1 MPLIFSPV
9 DEQELDSP
17 YQPRPRT
24 AFVMMQLNPK
34 ADEREKFMAAETKAV
49 LRKAGFSAVTAS
61 DVTGTGDFLIKI
73 VDLIRSCGFAVA
85 IFSDKTP
92 AKTLANI
99 FFEVGIAT
107 VLGKPIQLLLTGD
120 NPAPSDFVRSEWI
133 SYTPG
138 KEKEF
143 RATLAKGLERI
154 GAMAEYYTKLGQVA
168 LDAQNADL
176 ELAFERFKQAILIGD
191 HAGARKNMKAVVE
204 RLEGH
209 QQAEGN
215 DDMASHRERLHR
227 TATQFLKL
235 LPKASRATTKAPRAK
250 TATKPRGSRKV

>member
-1 MPLIFSPV
+1 MPLLFSPI

-17 YQPRPRT
+17 YEPRPRT
-24 AFVMMQLNPK
+24 AFLMMQLNDR
-34 ADEREKFMAAETKAV
+34 ADEREKFIAAETKQI
-49 LRKAGFSAVTAS
+49 LRKARFSAVTAS
-61 DVTGTGDFLIKI
+61 DVTGTGDFLNKI
-73 VDLIRSCGFAVA
+73 IDLIRSCGFAIA
-85 IFSDKTP
+85 IFSDHTP

-107 VLGKPIQLLLTGD
+107 VLGKPIQLLLTGE

-133 SYTPG
+133 PYTPG

-143 RATLAKGLERI
+143 RTTLSKGLERI
-154 GAMAEYYTKLGQVA
+154 SAMADYYDKLGQVA
-168 LDAQNADL
+168 LEAKNADL

-191 HAGARKNMKAVVE
+191 HAGARKGMRLVIE
-204 RLEGH
+204 RLEDD
-209 QQAEGN
+209 QRTEGN

-235 LPKASRATTKAPRAK
+235 LPKTSRR
-250 TATKPRGSRKV
+250 KPRTEKVKAGAKARRTLS

>member
-1 MPLIFSPV
+1 MPLFFSPI

-24 AFVMMQLNPK
+24 AFLMMQLNER
-34 ADEREKFMAAETKAV
+34 ADEREKLMAVETKAM
-49 LRKAGFSAVTAS
+49 LRKAGFYSVTAS
-61 DVTGTGDFLIKI
+61 DVTCTGDFLSKI
-73 VDLIRSCGFAVA
+73 IDLIRSCGFAIA

-107 VLGKPIQLLLTGD
+107 VLGKPIQLLLTGE
-120 NPAPSDFVRSEWI
+120 NPAPSDFIRSEWI

-143 RATLAKGLERI
+143 RTTVAKGLERI
-154 GAMAEYYTKLGQVA
+154 AAMADYYDKLGQVA
-168 LDAQNADL
+168 LEAQNADL

-191 HAGARKNMKAVVE
+191 HAGARKGMRFVVQ
-204 RLEGH
+204 RLEDH
-209 QQAEGN
+209 QQAEGD
-215 DDMASHRERLHR
+215 DDMVSHRERLHR
-227 TATQFLKL
+227 TASQFLKL
-235 LPKASRATTKAPRAK
+235 LPKTSRPKPKARKAK
-250 TATKPRGSRKV
+250 TSSKTRRTRS